1 MNPADPLV
9 IANLPLLLPLLHLL
23 LVAGFS
29 WSILLRDDL
38 APDARMAWIV
48 VVLLVPY
55 AGSLLYFLLGRISLG
70 RRFAGRQQRVKDL
83 VQAQLDHDGQAR
95 RVMGTPDDIGRLIG
109 RRWQGAFRYAASIN
123 GFHAVAG
130 NRGELMADGATARA
144 RMLADIE
151 AACEQV
157 HLLYYIWLDDETG
170 TAMAQAV
177 MRAARRGVVCR
188 VMVDGLGSRAFLKSA
203 LWRQMGEAGVQ
214 RAVALPIDR
223 PLHVMLTSRIDL
235 RNHRK
240 ITLIDG
246 RITYCGSQNCA
257 DEAFRI
263 KARYAPWVDIMLRL
277 QGPVVDQ
284 MQLLFASDWMQ
295 ATGEVL
301 AVFEWQGRGLRGS
314 SFPVVQEAQGVC
326 ASGAVQQ
333 VAGGDAGAGPLDAGA
348 QAPGQRERR
357 GDLVAHHH
365 AASVSTAADARRI
378 PAGGGFPAQVVGDGP
393 SERRRSAPQ
402 LMCTLI
408 ACARVRLTISTP
420 YFVPDATV
428 LEALCAAALRG
439 VQVRLILP
447 ARNDSWIVAAA
458 SRSNYARLLSA
469 GVLIHEFRS
478 GLLHAKT
485 LTVDGELTF
494 MGSTNL
500 DLRSFDLNFEN
511 NVLLQDEGVTA
522 AVMARQDAYVAAS
535 WPVTLDE
542 VRAWPVHRRIWNNV
556 LATLGPVL

>member
-277 QGPVVDQ
+277 EGPVVDQ
-284 MQLLFASDWMQ
+284 MQLLFATDWMQ

-301 AVFEWQGRGLRGS
+301 AVFAWQGRGSRGS
-314 SFPVVQEAQGVC
+314 TVPLGQDGRAVMAPALAQDAA
-326 ASGAVQQ
+326 ASGT
-333 VAGGDAGAGPLDAGA
+333 DASSLDAGGRVFGSQEMRGGTTARDEPLASLVSDA
-348 QAPGQRERR
+348 QG
-357 GDLVAHHH
+357 L
-365 AASVSTAADARRI
+365 AA
-378 PAGGGFPAQVVGDGP
+378 GGFPALVVGDGP

-408 ACARVRLTISTP
+408 ACARERLTISTP

-469 GVLIHEFRS
+469 GVRIHEFRP